1 MSTRNYDA
9 SFLTQKKRAVALKSY
24 NNTIKALNG
33 NTIRKLQVSDQSQEV
48 LAEVALTSAFSNP
61 TDSCPC
67 TQSVNAPNQVLR

>member
-9 SFLTQKKRAVALKSY
+9 SFLTQKKRAVAMKSY

-48 LAEVALTSAFSNP
+48 LAEVKLTSAFSNP

-67 TQSVNAPNQVLR
+67 TKPVNPLGQ